1 VLVQQLRPTGQG
13 VEMSTVQK
21 TNILLV
27 DDRPENLMA
36 LEAILS
42 GLGQNL
48 IKANSGRE
56 ALRQLLNQE
65 FALVL
70 LDVQMPDMDGFETA
84 AIIRERQRLQ
94 HTPIIFLTAI
104 NKDEK
109 HIFKGYSLGAVDYVC
124 KPFDPEVLKTKVK
137 VFIEQFKRTAEAR
150 SDANKLLQSNQ
161 ELDVLNESLE
171 RRVKERTA
179 QLEAINA
186 ELSGEIAERKRIE
199 AEREEILIRE
209 QQARLQAERAN
220 RVKDEFLA
228 TLSHEL
234 RTPLS
239 SILGWTRLLGGGK
252 LDPETSV
259 RAIETIERN
268 ARAQAQLIN
277 DLLDVSRIV
286 AGKLQFDI
294 RPVDLTKVITAAVDA
309 VSPAAHAK
317 EIAVD
322 FIHDTQYFSVLGDA
336 DRLQQ
341 VVWNLIS
348 NAVKF
353 TPPKGQVLIKLW
365 DEDSQAKIEVVD
377 TGQGID
383 PEFLPFVFERF
394 RQADGSS
401 TRKHGGLGLGLA
413 IVRHLVEMH
422 GGSVSVTSDGS
433 GKGSSFV
440 ITIPLSTVRSLE
452 PHLPGSKETGDGAS
466 TLNLPS
472 LSGVKVLLVDDEAD
486 ALEMLQTLLCLCGAQ
501 VKTATRASDA
511 LHSLE
516 EWFPDVLVS
525 DIGMPG
531 EDGYALINK
540 VRDLP
545 ADRGGRI
552 PAIALTAY
560 ARDEDQRRAID
571 EGFQLHLSKPIEPA
585 VVASEIAAIARE
597 NGNNYRSRGN

>member
-1 VLVQQLRPTGQG
+1 
-13 VEMSTVQK
+13 MSTVQK

-27 DDRPENLMA
+27 DDRQENLMA

-42 GLGQNL
+42 SLGQNL

-137 VFIEQFKRTAEAR
+137 VFIEQFRRTAEAK
-150 SDANKLLQSNQ
+150 SQANQLRQSNQ
-161 ELDVLNESLE
+161 ELDVLNEALE
-171 RRVKERTA
+171 KRVRERTS

-186 ELSGEIAERKRIE
+186 ELSNEIAERKRME
-199 AEREEILIRE
+199 SEREEILIRE

-252 LDPETSV
+252 LDAETSV

-294 RPVDLTKVITAAVDA
+294 RPVDLTRVISAAVDA
-309 VSPAAHAK
+309 VLPAAHAK
-317 EIAVD
+317 DINLD
-322 FIHDTQYFSVLGDA
+322 FAHDNRYISVLGDA

-353 TPPKGQVLIKLW
+353 TPPKGRVLIKLW
-365 DEDSQAKIEVVD
+365 DENNLAKIEVTD

-422 GGSVSVTSDGS
+422 GGGVEVSSEGTGRGS
-433 GKGSSFV
+433 TFTIS
-440 ITIPLSTVRSLE
+440 IPLSTIRSIE
-452 PHLPGSKETGDGAS
+452 SNNTSVVDKGDGQN
-466 TLNLPS
+466 LNLPS
-472 LSGVKVLLVDDEAD
+472 LSGIKVLLVDDEAD
-486 ALEMLQTLLCLCGAQ
+486 ALAMLETLLNLCGAQ

-511 LHSLE
+511 LCEVEDWS
-516 EWFPDVLVS
+516 PDVLVS

-545 ADRGGRI
+545 AERGGQV

-560 ARDEDQRRAID
+560 ARDEDQRRAIN
-571 EGFQLHLSKPIEPA
+571 EGFQLHLSKPVEPV
-585 VVASEIAAIARE
+585 VVASEIASMARE
-597 NGNNYRSRGN
+597 GNGSFRSRGN

>member
-1 VLVQQLRPTGQG
+1 
-13 VEMSTVQK
+13 MSTVQK

-42 GLGQNL
+42 SLGQNL
-48 IKANSGRE
+48 VKANSGRE
-56 ALRQLLNQE
+56 ALRALLNQE

-70 LDVQMPDMDGFETA
+70 LDVQMPDMDGFEIA

-137 VFIEQFKRTAEAR
+137 VFIEQFKRTAEAKNQ
-150 SDANKLLQSNQ
+150 ANQLRQSNQ
-161 ELDVLNESLE
+161 ELDVLNETLE
-171 RRVKERTA
+171 RRVRERTA

-186 ELSGEIAERKRIE
+186 ELSTEIAERKRIE
-199 AEREEILIRE
+199 GEREEILIRE

-252 LDPETSV
+252 LDGETST

-294 RPVDLTKVITAAVDA
+294 RPVDLTKVISAAIDA

-317 EIAVD
+317 EISLD
-322 FIHDTQYFSVLGDA
+322 FSHDNRYTSVLGDA

-353 TPPKGQVLIKLW
+353 TPSKGLVLIKLK
-365 DEDSQAKIEVVD
+365 EDDGQAIIEVTD

-422 GGSVSVTSDGS
+422 GGSVTVSSEGT
-433 GKGSSFV
+433 GKGSTF
-440 ITIPLSTVRSLE
+440 TISMPLSTIRSIESNNNATANKAEGNGL
-452 PHLPGSKETGDGAS
+452 K
-466 TLNLPS
+466 LPS
-472 LSGVKVLLVDDEAD
+472 LSGLKVLLVDDEAD
-486 ALEMLQTLLCLCGAQ
+486 ALEMLETLLSMCGAQ
-501 VKTATRASDA
+501 VKTTTRASDA
-511 LHSLE
+511 LCEVKDWS
-516 EWFPDVLVS
+516 PDVLVS

-545 ADRGGRI
+545 AEEGGQV

-560 ARDEDQRRAID
+560 ARDEDQRRAIN
-571 EGFQLHLSKPIEPA
+571 EGFQLHLSKPVEPV
-585 VVASEIAAIARE
+585 VVASEIAAIARD
-597 NGNNYRSRGN
+597 GAGSFRSRGN

>member
-1 VLVQQLRPTGQG
+1 
-13 VEMSTVQK
+13 MSTVQK

-27 DDRPENLMA
+27 DDRQENLMA

-42 GLGQNL
+42 SLGQNL

-137 VFIEQFKRTAEAR
+137 VFIEQFRRTAEAK
-150 SDANKLLQSNQ
+150 SQANQLRQSNQ
-161 ELDVLNESLE
+161 ELDVLNEALE
-171 RRVKERTA
+171 KRVRERTS

-186 ELSGEIAERKRIE
+186 ELSNEIAERKRME
-199 AEREEILIRE
+199 SEREEILIRE
-209 QQARLQAERAN
+209 QQARLQAEKAN

-252 LDPETSV
+252 LDGETSA

-268 ARAQAQLIN
+268 AKAQAQLIN

-294 RPVDLTKVITAAVDA
+294 RPVDLSRVITSAVDA

-317 EIAVD
+317 DINLD
-322 FIHDTQYFSVLGDA
+322 FAHDNRYISVLGDA

-353 TPPKGQVLIKLW
+353 TPPKGRVLIKLW
-365 DEDSQAKIEVVD
+365 DENNLAKIEVTD

-422 GGSVSVTSDGS
+422 GGGVEVSSEG
-433 GKGSSFV
+433 
-440 ITIPLSTVRSLE
+440 RS
-452 PHLPGSKETGDGAS
+452 
-466 TLNLPS
+466 
-472 LSGVKVLLVDDEAD
+472 
-486 ALEMLQTLLCLCGAQ
+486 
-501 VKTATRASDA
+501 
-511 LHSLE
+511 E
-516 EWFPDVLVS
+516 E
-525 DIGMPG
+525 
-531 EDGYALINK
+531 
-540 VRDLP
+540 
-545 ADRGGRI
+545 
-552 PAIALTAY
+552 
-560 ARDEDQRRAID
+560 
-571 EGFQLHLSKPIEPA
+571 
-585 VVASEIAAIARE
+585 
-597 NGNNYRSRGN
+597 